1 MDRTRK
7 NGAPGGGVEDGRV
20 CTGRRARPL
29 GRSQRGRS
37 GVHAARRGAVARRA
51 RGRPARRRRTRT
63 IRADD
68 PGPRAVVRA
77 AAARKRGPH
86 ERYEVVGLAD
96 QEAHEEEAHD
106 VHRRLRSREGRC
118 RRRIDRVR
126 GAGFAAGDGSSAFAV
141 RDSRCGIRGGG
152 IVLSRVR
159 APIRLSDCEPRARA
173 ERPSRSGPPVGP
185 LEQLL
190 RYLNPRRRP
199 NTRHVVAA
207 DVSVIDVAT
216 RGTTAD
222 ASPGLALS
230 RNPALGVFRRGP
242 AGERVIA

>member
-7 NGAPGGGVEDGRV
+7 NGATGGGVEDGRV

-51 RGRPARRRRTRT
+51 RGR
-63 IRADD
+63 
-68 PGPRAVVRA
+68 
-77 AAARKRGPH
+77 RKRGPH
-86 ERYEVVGLAD
+86 ERYEVVRLAD

-126 GAGFAAGDGSSAFAV
+126 GAGFAAGDGASAFAV
-141 RDSRCGIRGGG
+141 RDSRCGIRGSG